1 MYKFDFPAIG
11 RMFARFFAR
20 NSDVIE
26 KGVVYSIGALA
37 TGFISKKFDIPV
49 NVDFGTNVAKLDDM
63 DDWKHADSPQYAA
76 IKALADSAENTYSA
90 NEKLSAVKSIRSIA
104 LSNNV
109 EWVNSYA
116 IKSLQRIANSTYSS
130 SIKTEISRTIGDL
143 GRGVLVNG

>member
-63 DDWKHADSPQYAA
+63 DDWRHADSPQYAA
-76 IKALADSAENTYSA
+76 IKALADSAENTYNT

-130 SIKTEISRTIGDL
+130 SVKTEISRTIGDL